1 MDFITKYPKRKIT
14 LAEIESEKSQL
25 SYLELYRYIQKQID
39 LGRLEPVKASKLNG
53 KNPMLHLSYWI
64 KKTNQNPHNE
74 AMLRDELQ
82 YQLVPQLSIS
92 YYLAN
97 LSTYQKDREAVLAL
111 NRFLLHHQSEL
122 TNAISTN
129 ERSFQ
134 IFGHEKFLVSE
145 GVSILKNLGLSIQD
159 LIVYETAE
167 PIAYYTVHKTSG
179 QKVLIIENKDTF
191 YSLRQHLSSGEAT
204 IFGEAFGTI
213 IYGGGKR
220 VVKEFRHFQQSV
232 ETYLTASD
240 NQFYYFGDLD
250 YEGIV
255 IFESL
260 AAHFPCQP
268 FVVAYERMLVKAQGI
283 QLPKT
288 KRGQNRQISDLFFDF
303 FSDVIKTEFRQILQA
318 DDYIPQEIVTKND
331 F

>member
-1 MDFITKYPKRKIT
+1 
-14 LAEIESEKSQL
+14 
-25 SYLELYRYIQKQID
+25 
-39 LGRLEPVKASKLNG
+39 
-53 KNPMLHLSYWI
+53 
-64 KKTNQNPHNE
+64 
-74 AMLRDELQ
+74 
-82 YQLVPQLSIS
+82 
-92 YYLAN
+92 
-97 LSTYQKDREAVLAL
+97 L
-111 NRFLLHHQSEL
+111 NRFLLHHQNEL
-122 TNAISTN
+122 ASTISMN

-134 IFGHEKFLVSE
+134 IFGQEKFLATQ
-145 GVSILKNLGLSIQD
+145 GASILKILGLSLQD
-159 LIVYETAE
+159 LAIYETAE
-167 PIAYYTVHKTSG
+167 PIAYYTVHKNSG

-191 YSLRQHLSSGEAT
+191 YSLRQHLSEGKAT

-220 VVKEFRHFQQSV
+220 VIKEFRHFEQSV

-260 AAHFPCQP
+260 AAHFPCRP
-268 FVVAYERMLVKAQGI
+268 FVDAYEKMLMKAQGI

-288 KRGQNRQISDLFFDF
+288 KPGQNRNITELFFDF
-303 FSDVIKTEFRQILQA
+303 FPDAIKTECYQILQA